1 MTDSLISL
9 LAFIVTLGVLITV
22 HEFGHFWVARRLGVK
37 VLRFSIGFGRPLWQ
51 RRGRDGVE
59 YVIAA
64 LPLGGYVKMLDE
76 REGEVSPAELPQA
89 FNRKPVGS
97 RIAIVLA
104 GPLCN
109 FLFAILAYGF
119 MFMVGVPGTKPILD
133 DPRPGSLA
141 AAGGFQKGDLVVAI
155 DGKPTPTLSAV
166 MLALVDRAMAEEV
179 IRVEVLPE
187 CDMGCVGDWSNGSRT
202 RVRTRTL
209 DTRDAPELAG
219 AALVFDSVGLT
230 PWRLV
235 FPAVIGQVAPGGAAE
250 RAGLQPG
257 DRIVMAGGE
266 PVADWQQWRG
276 IIERHPDRPF
286 TVRIERHE
294 TEHVMEITPNAREN
308 DQGKRI
314 GFIGA
319 VAEMPEDLAQ
329 SLRVVVRYG
338 PLDAVGAA
346 VEKTWDMSVL
356 TLRMLGRML
365 VGKASLENISG
376 PLTIAQFAGQ
386 AANAGVVA
394 FLSMLAL
401 VSLSLGVLNLLPVP
415 VLDGGHLL
423 YYLIEMVKGS
433 PLPEAVQNLGQQL
446 GIAVLLLLM
455 GLALFND
462 FSRLLG

>member
-1 MTDSLISL
+1 MTNSLISL

-76 REGEVSPAELPQA
+76 REGEVLPAELPQA
-89 FNRKPVGS
+89 FNRQPVGS

-109 FLFAILAYGF
+109 FLFAILAYSL
-119 MFMVGVPGTKPILD
+119 MFVIGVPGTKPVLD
-133 DPRPGSLA
+133 EPKPGSLA

-187 CDMGCVGDWSNGSRT
+187 CDVGCAVDPVVEGGARL
-202 RVRTRTL
+202 RTRTL
-209 DTRDAPELAG
+209 DTRNAQGLADM
-219 AALVFDSVGLT
+219 AMVFDGVGLV
-230 PWRLV
+230 PWRPVL
-235 FPAVIGQVAPGGAAE
+235 PAVIGQVTPGGAAE
-250 RAGLQPG
+250 RAGLHVG
-257 DRIVMAGGE
+257 DRIVLAGGE
-266 PVADWQQWRG
+266 PVADWQHWRG
-276 IIERHPDRPF
+276 IIERHPNQPF
-286 TVRIERHE
+286 NVRIERDGVE
-294 TEHVMEITPNAREN
+294 QVLELTPDVREN
-308 DQGKRI
+308 DQGKRV

-319 VAEMPEDLAQ
+319 IAEVPEDLAQ

-338 PLDAVGAA
+338 PLSAVGAA
-346 VEKTWDMSVL
+346 IGKTWDMSLL
-356 TLRMLGRML
+356 TLHMLGRML
-365 VGKASLENISG
+365 VGKASLENLSG

-386 AANAGVVA
+386 AANAGVMA

-423 YYLIEMVKGS
+423 YYLIELIKGS
-433 PLPEAVQNLGQQL
+433 PLSEAVQNLGQQV